1 MERKPVSFDADALI
15 DRRRLRRKLSLWRVL
30 AILGGVVA
38 LVALGLMAGGRTL
51 IDAQTSHVA
60 RLTIDGLITGD
71 KATLDAI
78 RRVKNAKAATAAI
91 VAINSP
97 GGTTTGSE
105 AIYRELR
112 DLAATKPTVAV
123 VTGTAAS
130 GAYIAA
136 MGTDRIIAPQT
147 AIVGS
152 IGVIIQYPNF
162 VRTLDL
168 LGVKVEAVPSSPL
181 KAQPSGIAPTPP
193 EARAAL
199 EASVADS
206 YAWFK
211 GLVKE
216 RRALGE
222 DELARVADGRVFTG
236 RQGLPLKLIDEIGS
250 EKEAI
255 AWLERERKLAKETKV
270 LDYRR
275 DSTTGRLGLLSL
287 AASLAESLG
296 YRQLAG
302 LLETG
307 ERDIQAQSL
316 DGLLSVWQP

>member
-1 MERKPVSFDADALI
+1 MSFDADALI

-30 AILGGVVA
+30 AFLGGAVA
-38 LVALGLMAGGRTL
+38 LVALGLMAGGKNL
-51 IDAQTSHVA
+51 IASQTSHIA
-60 RLTIDGLITGD
+60 RLTIDGVITGD

-78 RRVKNAKAATAAI
+78 RRVKDSKAATAAI

-112 DLAATKPTVAV
+112 DLAAAKPTVAV

-162 VRTLDL
+162 VKTLDL
-168 LGVKVEAVPSSPL
+168 LGVKVEAVRSSPL
-181 KAQPSGIAPTPP
+181 KAQPSGIEPTPP
-193 EARAAL
+193 EARVAL

-222 DELARVADGRVFTG
+222 EELARVADGRVFTG
-236 RQGLPLKLIDEIGS
+236 RQGLPLKLIDQIGS
-250 EKEAI
+250 EKEAL
-255 AWLERERKLAKETKV
+255 AWLETERKVAKDIKV

-275 DSTTGRLGLLSL
+275 DTTTGRLGLFSL
-287 AASLAESLG
+287 AAALADGMG
-296 YRQLAG
+296 YARLAA
-302 LLETG
+302 LLDASEQ
-307 ERDIQAQSL
+307 EIAAQSL
-316 DGLLSVWQP
+316 DGLLALWQPHQ